1 MVIDIKSESEQE
13 AFIKVNSNIGMTL
26 FGRAREC
33 TDATFQKIKATCA
46 NSVK

>member
-26 FGRAREC
+26 LGGQGNALMLLFKRSKQHVQ
-33 TDATFQKIKATCA
+33 T
-46 NSVK
+46 V